1 MSRYRIVVIFLLGL
15 LIPFVAL
22 CSNRAANAFVSV
34 ECRTKGVLGVY
45 LNGEDF
51 YLTVDRD
58 CAGSNFV
65 AQIEVAVVNP
75 KKWVLLKPNPNKRTI
90 AIGQTIEWRV
100 KETKGKEDPVGGR
113 ILLIKLAI
121 DKTERLAV
129 EKAKHARYVSTVD
142 NSAVLK
148 LTADSDV
155 GDSSVVW
162 SSDGGPSGEGL
173 TPRLIKSKKF
183 PPIGKYRIR
192 ATCSKVPAY
201 YDEYTVVVVR
211 TAFIVYVDQ
220 PVAGSRA
227 KYTIKNGEYDVGHAW
242 WKFRTSNSEIVEENS
257 DLRKFMNKPMG
268 YYPAFPI
275 FSAGRIRLVGP
286 GKLFVPDG
294 SHKADVSYI
303 WDISIDAF
311 EKGLLI
317 SKNIFESPGVYDA
330 QRNNCCDAV
339 IYAGAAVGVAVPDT
353 GTPSN
358 AGDLGEDL
366 RLLKGKK

>member
-1 MSRYRIVVIFLLGL
+1 M
-15 LIPFVAL
+15 
-22 CSNRAANAFVSV
+22 
-34 ECRTKGVLGVY
+34 GVY
-45 LNGEDF
+45 LNGEGF

-65 AQIEVAVVNP
+65 AQIEVAEVNP

-90 AIGQTIEWRV
+90 AIGQAIEWRV

-173 TPRLIKSKKF
+173 TLRLIKSKKF

-220 PVAGSRA
+220 PGKGGDRQPYEVDR
-227 KYTIKNGEYDVGHAW
+227 NGNYDVGHVW
-242 WKFRTSNSEIVEENS
+242 WEFRTSNIEIAQEGVQKELVNQ
-257 DLRKFMNKPMG
+257 PTG
-268 YYPAFPI
+268 YYSKQKIQYPRHLSAPGIVVIPDEQHTEEVSHEWEIGMKSFLKGLQYVEKFKANPGTYAVTTFNCTDAAI
-275 FSAGRIRLVGP
+275 KVGSSAGVS
-286 GKLFVPDG
+286 VPDNPSSIRYEILG
-294 SHKADVSYI
+294 ISRTIDDV
-303 WDISIDAF
+303 
-311 EKGLLI
+311 
-317 SKNIFESPGVYDA
+317 
-330 QRNNCCDAV
+330 
-339 IYAGAAVGVAVPDT
+339 
-353 GTPSN
+353 SN

-366 RLLKGKK
+366 RLLNKRK